1 MSKDFLRIGIP
12 KTASV
17 SIESSGL
24 IKEKNK
30 TIRPILA
37 RDIKNIKDFFSFAI
51 VRNPYEK
58 VLSTY
63 FYWTKVGNSRNSGS
77 DSFYKFTKK
86 YPTFESFIMD
96 YDNSEALEIYQ
107 SSKYTQWKFI
117 TDIDDNIIID
127 FVGRFDNLEEDFK
140 KIQLING
147 TKEKNLLTLPHLNKS
162 KHDFWKTYYNDEM
175 AEIIYEKW
183 KDDFVNLNFDK
194 YSFKN

>member
-1 MSKDFLRIGIP
+1 MKDFLRIGIP

-58 VLSTY
+58 VLSSY
-63 FYWTKVGNSRNSGS
+63 FYWTKVGNSRSGN
-77 DSFYKFTKK
+77 DGFYKFTKK
-86 YPTFESFIMD
+86 YPTFESFVMD
-96 YDNSEALEIYQ
+96 YDNSEAIEIYQ

-147 TKEKNLLTLPHLNKS
+147 TKEENLLTLPHLNKS

-175 AEIIYEKW
+175 AGIIYEKW
-183 KDDFVNLNFDK
+183 KDDFINLNFDK

>member
-1 MSKDFLRIGIP
+1 MNKDFLRIGIP

-63 FYWTKVGNSRNSGS
+63 FYWTKVGNSRGRS

-96 YDNSEALEIYQ
+96 YENSEALEIYQ
-107 SSKYTQWKFI
+107 SSEYTQWKFI

-147 TKEKNLLTLPHLNKS
+147 TKEENLLTLPHLNKS

>member
-1 MSKDFLRIGIP
+1 MNKDFLRIGIP

-63 FYWTKVGNSRNSGS
+63 FYWTKVGNSRGRS

-96 YDNSEALEIYQ
+96 YENSEALEIYQ
-107 SSKYTQWKFI
+107 SSEYTQWKFI

-140 KIQLING
+140 KCCLC
-147 TKEKNLLTLPHLNKS
+147 
-162 KHDFWKTYYNDEM
+162 
-175 AEIIYEKW
+175 
-183 KDDFVNLNFDK
+183 
-194 YSFKN
+194 

>member
-1 MSKDFLRIGIP
+1 MNKDFLRIGIP

-63 FYWTKVGNSRNSGS
+63 FYWTKVGNSRGRS

-96 YDNSEALEIYQ
+96 YENSEALEIYQ
-107 SSKYTQWKFI
+107 SSEYTQWKFI

-147 TKEKNLLTLPHLNKS
+147 IKEENLLTLPHLNKS

-175 AEIIYEKW
+175 AEIVYEKW